1 MSAVPVVPRLPRAIR
16 RAARPGRCSGSSLPK
31 SFGGCPQYRR
41 HASCNS
47 RAMQRVTTSHW
58 PLLATLLASGLLQ
71 SGAAWSAAAWQ
82 SHASIREAAEVSAR
96 LAIPGPAEVAA
107 DSPDPRLRLI
117 QCSQPLTATVPA
129 NGVRSA
135 RLTADVRCDGTQPWR
150 LYLPVRVTS
159 SRPVVVASRALAR
172 DTVLA
177 PGDVRLADSTS
188 GAAPPGAL
196 HDLNLAVGRLLRRP
210 ADDGQALTASLL
222 SAPTLVRRG
231 HGNPA
236 MGTP

>member
-1 MSAVPVVPRLPRAIR
+1 MD
-16 RAARPGRCSGSSLPK
+16 
-31 SFGGCPQYRR
+31 
-41 HASCNS
+41 
-47 RAMQRVTTSHW
+47 RVTTSHW
-58 PLLATLLASGLLQ
+58 LFLATLFAGGLLQ
-71 SGAAWSAAAWQ
+71 SGLAWSTAAWQ
-82 SHASIREAAEVSAR
+82 SHATIREAAAAAAR

-107 DSPDPRLRLI
+107 DSPDPRLRLV

-135 RLTADVRCDGTQPWR
+135 RLTADVRCDGAQPWR

-159 SRPVVVASRALAR
+159 SRPVVVASRALTR

-188 GAAPPGAL
+188 GAAPTGAL
-196 HDLNLAVGRLLRRP
+196 HDVNLVIGRLLRRP
-210 ADDGQALTASLL
+210 ADEGQALTAGLL

-231 HGNPA
+231 QDVQVEAQAGGLQVHMAGVARRDGALGEIIEVENGA
-236 MGTP
+236 SGRVVQAIVRSAKSVEVLLR